1 MAKVKLGLDDSE
13 LRSGLAA
20 AGAKLN
26 AFQQKTVSDFGKVS
40 ASLNNA
46 FALAGGIA
54 GVQALGA
61 QVVALLGHFDDIGD
75 GAKKLDITAESFQR
89 IKLAAE
95 LSGASIEGLSGALLK
110 MTAGLQRGGAEGEKI
125 QKALA
130 NLNID
135 VAAFIA
141 AKPEDKLRLLTEG
154 FQKAKEEGRGL
165 SEIQDLFKKQFI
177 DLIPLL
183 TTSAEEMANIAN
195 QQVVSNEDVELL
207 AAANDQ
213 LDTFKNRLT
222 VVAGTSL
229 ATLMAGWDGVD
240 AAIRRVT
247 GNAVGLW
254 DTLKGIIGSVTG
266 LTAVANILSGGDEP
280 PPTAPQDTSAEAP
293 ATPPPQRASTL
304 PGLAAAGVNPDDLL
318 TSSLPG
324 LAAATAPVGQSQIEL
339 REKQEMSNLIARL
352 ASPDGEVTTPQVAAT
367 NQQSGAASANA
378 NRRRY
383 DAATLKALEENN
395 KILATL
401 AAY

>member
-13 LRSGLAA
+13 LTSGLAA

-26 AFQQKTVSDFGKVS
+26 AFQQKTVSEFGKVS

-54 GVQALGA
+54 GVQALGT
-61 QVVALLGHFDDIGD
+61 QVVALLGHFDDIVD
-75 GAKKLDITAESFQR
+75 GAKKLDMSVESFQR
-89 IKLAAE
+89 MKLAAE
-95 LSGASIEGLSGALLK
+95 LSGASIDGLSGALLK
-110 MTAGLQRGGAEGEKI
+110 MTAELQRGGAGGEKI

-135 VAAFIA
+135 VTAFIA

-154 FQKAKEEGRGL
+154 FQKARESGKGL

-183 TTSAEEMANIAN
+183 TTAAAEMNKIAKEK
-195 QQVVSNEDVELL
+195 VVSQEDADLL

-222 VVAGTSL
+222 VIAGTSL
-229 ATLMAGWDGVD
+229 AELMGWWDSVD
-240 AAIRRVT
+240 AAILRVS

-254 DTLKGIIGSVTG
+254 DTIKGILGSVTG
-266 LTAVANILSGGDEP
+266 LTAVGNILGGDP
-280 PPTAPQDTSAEAP
+280 APATESAP
-293 ATPPPQRASTL
+293 ATPSSASAPAPSQPASTL
-304 PGLAAAGVNPDDLL
+304 PGLSAAGVNPDDL
-318 TSSLPG
+318 TGSSLPG
-324 LAAATAPVGQSQIEL
+324 LAAANARPADIAPQ
-339 REKQEMSNLIARL
+339 R
-352 ASPDGEVTTPQVAAT
+352 AAA

-378 NRRRY
+378 NRSRY
-383 DAATLKALEENN
+383 DAATLKALEKNN
-395 KILATL
+395 EILAQL

>member
-13 LRSGLAA
+13 LTSGLAA

-26 AFQQKTVSDFGKVS
+26 AFQQKTVSEFGKVS

-54 GVQALGA
+54 GVQALGT

-95 LSGASIEGLSGALLK
+95 LSGASIEGLGGALLK
-110 MTAGLQRGGAEGEKI
+110 MTAELQRGGAGGEKI

-130 NLNID
+130 SLNID
-135 VAAFIA
+135 VAAFIES
-141 AKPEDKLRLLTEG
+141 KPEDKLRLLTEG
-154 FQKAKEEGRGL
+154 FQKAKDEGRGL
-165 SEIQDLFKKQFI
+165 AEIQDLFKKQFI

-183 TTSAEEMANIAN
+183 TTSAEEMAKIAN
-195 QQVVSNEDVELL
+195 EKVVSNEDVEML

-222 VVAGTSL
+222 VIAGTSL
-229 ATLMAGWDGVD
+229 AELMGWWDSVD
-240 AAIRRVT
+240 AAILRVS
-247 GNAVGLW
+247 GNAFGLW
-254 DTLKGIIGSVTG
+254 DTIKGILGSVTG
-266 LTAVANILSGGDEP
+266 LTAVGNILGGED
-280 PPTAPQDTSAEAP
+280 AP
-293 ATPPPQRASTL
+293 APESAPTTPSSASAPAPSQPASTL
-304 PGLAAAGVNPDDLL
+304 PGLSAAGVNPDDL
-318 TSSLPG
+318 TGSSLPG
-324 LAAATAPVGQSQIEL
+324 LAAANARPADIAPQ
-339 REKQEMSNLIARL
+339 R
-352 ASPDGEVTTPQVAAT
+352 AAA
-367 NQQSGAASANA
+367 NQQSGMASANA
-378 NRRRY
+378 NRSRY

>member
-13 LRSGLAA
+13 LTSGLAA

-26 AFQQKTVSDFGKVS
+26 AFQQKTVSEFGKVS

-54 GVQALGA
+54 GVQALGT

-95 LSGASIEGLSGALLK
+95 LSGASIEGLGGALLK
-110 MTAGLQRGGAEGEKI
+110 MTAELQRGGAGGEKI

-130 NLNID
+130 SLNID
-135 VAAFIA
+135 VAAFIES
-141 AKPEDKLRLLTEG
+141 KPEDKLRLLTEG
-154 FQKAKEEGRGL
+154 FQKAKDEGRGL
-165 SEIQDLFKKQFI
+165 AEIQDLFKKQFI

-183 TTSAEEMANIAN
+183 TTSAEEMAKIAN
-195 QQVVSNEDVELL
+195 EKVVSNEDVEML

-222 VVAGTSL
+222 VIAGTSL
-229 ATLMAGWDGVD
+229 AELMGWWDSVD
-240 AAIRRVT
+240 AAILRVS
-247 GNAVGLW
+247 GNAFGLW
-254 DTLKGIIGSVTG
+254 DTIKGILGSVTG
-266 LTAVANILSGGDEP
+266 LTAVGNILGGED
-280 PPTAPQDTSAEAP
+280 AP
-293 ATPPPQRASTL
+293 APESAPTTPSSASAPAPSQPASTL
-304 PGLAAAGVNPDDLL
+304 PGLSAAGVNPDDL
-318 TSSLPG
+318 TGSSLPG
-324 LAAATAPVGQSQIEL
+324 LAAANARPADIAPQ
-339 REKQEMSNLIARL
+339 R
-352 ASPDGEVTTPQVAAT
+352 AAA
-367 NQQSGAASANA
+367 NQQSGMASANA
-378 NRRRY
+378 NRSRY

-395 KILATL
+395 KILAQL

>member
-54 GVQALGA
+54 GVQALGT
-61 QVVALLGHFDDIGD
+61 QVVALLGHFDDIVD
-75 GAKKLDITAESFQR
+75 GAKKLDMSVESFQR
-89 IKLAAE
+89 MKLAAE
-95 LSGASIEGLSGALLK
+95 LSGASIDGLSGALLK
-110 MTAGLQRGGAEGEKI
+110 MTAELQRGGAGGEKI

-135 VAAFIA
+135 VAAFVD
-141 AKPEDKLRLLTEG
+141 AKPEEKLRLLTEG
-154 FQKAKEEGRGL
+154 FQKARESGKGL

-183 TTSAEEMANIAN
+183 TTAAEEMNKISKEK
-195 QQVVSNEDVELL
+195 VVSEEDAKRL
-207 AAANDQ
+207 ADANDQ

-222 VVAGTSL
+222 VIAGTNLSKL
-229 ATLMAGWDGVD
+229 IESWDSIT
-240 AAIRRVT
+240 AAIERAT
-247 GNAVGLW
+247 GVAISFE
-254 DTLKGIIGSVTG
+254 GIIGAASKGT
-266 LTAVANILSGGDEP
+266 LTQLKEVYDTLFNQEP
-280 PPTAPQDTSAEAP
+280 PDAESGPKPTYSTIEDLERAKREADASAPV
-293 ATPPPQRASTL
+293 ATPNPQSASSL
-304 PGLAAAGVNPDDLL
+304 PGLSAAGVNPED
-318 TSSLPG
+318 
-324 LAAATAPVGQSQIEL
+324 I
-339 REKQEMSNLIARL
+339 
-352 ASPDGEVTTPQVAAT
+352 TTPQVAAT